1 MLLLT
6 EVHSNFIQD
15 LIYNCCFFDKIC
27 SYEWIAEHLTKGF
40 YENCQD
46 CKKIIVHQK
55 NKQSNCIIITP
66 NFQRLSSDQ
75 NHFNYKITFW
85 KVKWQVA
92 EVHPEYT
99 LRRKKP
105 FQTPISKGGQNKFW
119 FNTTFFKTI
128 LGKAND
134 GLNFCEMILTS

>member
-27 SYEWIAEHLTKGF
+27 SYEWIAEHFTKGF

-55 NKQSNCIIITP
+55 NKQPNCIIIP
-66 NFQRLSSDQ
+66 QNFQRLSSDQ
-75 NHFNYKITFW
+75 NHFHYKITFW

-99 LRRKKP
+99 LRTLRRKSPSKHLSQKGVRISFDLIPLSSKP
-105 FQTPISKGGQNKFW
+105 F
-119 FNTTFFKTI
+119 
-128 LGKAND
+128 
-134 GLNFCEMILTS
+134 